1 MPYASKAQSRA
12 MHAKANKGEIS
23 KKVIREWDEKT
34 KAKKGGFAKL
44 PERVK
49 KSFYKAGQ
57 NAASI
62 GFGMKPPSAPGTA
75 PNIPAAPTM
84 PTIPDPGKSRSAV
97 MEQMATSTFNTP
109 TMRMDQGTTFPIM
122 R

>member
-1 MPYASKAQSRA
+1 
-12 MHAKANKGEIS
+12 MHAKANQGEIS
-23 KKVIREWDEKT
+23 QKTVHEWDEAT
-34 KAKKGGFAKL
+34 KSHGGFSKL

-57 NAASI
+57 NAAAI

-75 PNIPAAPTM
+75 PNIPAAPTN